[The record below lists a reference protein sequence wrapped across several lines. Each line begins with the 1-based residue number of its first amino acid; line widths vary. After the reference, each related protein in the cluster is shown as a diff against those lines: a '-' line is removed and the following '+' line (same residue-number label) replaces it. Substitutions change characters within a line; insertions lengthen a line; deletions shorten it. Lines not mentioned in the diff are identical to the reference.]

1 MKKRI
6 YVVSGTHNE
15 FMAYKLL
22 KDDYENTNYV
32 YVSSLHVLRGLRDPQ
47 GVFYGSWRSR
57 NDILEIVEQLR
68 VCTTTNNPALDRVWA
83 QVWKSASHTQMNQA
97 AVNTAAQRLSDEID
111 AQVMKSVKEMYY
123 TGAVGA
129 TPYEPSYTIGANG
142 STPPKIGDMR
152 MNSYIDKME
161 VYDGWGWKEL

>member
-32 YVSSLHVLRGLRDPQ
+32 YVSSAQSLRGLRDPQ
-47 GVFYGSWRSR
+47 GVFYGSWRKR

-83 QVWKSASHTQMNQA
+83 QVWKSATHTQMNQA
-97 AVNTAAQRLSDEID
+97 AVSSAAQRLSDEID
-111 AQVMKSVKEMYY
+111 KEVLNQVMGSKY
-123 TGAVGA
+123 TG
-129 TPYEPSYTIGANG
+129 SYTVGSNG
-142 STPPKIGDMR
+142 SVGPTVGDIR
-152 MNSYIDKME
+152 VNSYIDKME
-161 VYDGWGWKEL
+161 VYNGWGWGWKEL